1 MTRSTRSQRIAA
13 LPSCA
18 ELDRKL
24 EQEARTL
31 SNNEL
36 RSGMRHQGHQ
46 VFLVKEIVEYKQ
58 GKGYLVHWKG
68 YSAKERTWE
77 RHRDLAHTRDLRKM
91 MREARDRAAL
101 S

>member
-1 MTRSTRSQRIAA
+1 MPRAQKIAA

-24 EQEARTL
+24 EQKVCMV
-31 SNNEL
+31 SNDEL
-36 RSGMRHQGHQ
+36 KAGMRHKGHQ
-46 VFLVKEIVEYKQ
+46 VFLPKDIVDCKK

-77 RHRDLAHTRDLRKM
+77 VSDVD
-91 MREARDRAAL
+91 
-101 S
+101 